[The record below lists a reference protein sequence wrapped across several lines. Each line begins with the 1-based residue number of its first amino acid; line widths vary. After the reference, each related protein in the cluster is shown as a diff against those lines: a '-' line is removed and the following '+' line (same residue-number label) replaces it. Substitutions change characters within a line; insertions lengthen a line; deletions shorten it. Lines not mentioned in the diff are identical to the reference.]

1 MCFYEKKLI
10 AVACLICLSIPVVAN
25 AASTGSSKKIDSLHG
40 IMADLNVSGGSANA
54 VTGWEGHESNCS
66 HGLYAYIEAVDQ
78 NGDRLE
84 SGTEH
89 YNWNAGKDE
98 SYAYTSTYNGRAY
111 YFNSRHTTCSSSSGI
126 YLQLSRY

>member
-1 MCFYEKKLI
+1 MKKKLI

>member
-1 MCFYEKKLI
+1 MSFYEKKLI
-10 AVACLICLSIPVVAN
+10 AVACLICLSIPVVAS
-25 AASTGSSKKIDSLHG
+25 AASTGGSKKIDSLHG

-98 SYAYTSTYNGRAY
+98 SYAYTSTYNGSAY
-111 YFNSRHTTCSSSSGI
+111 YFNSRHTTCSSSASI

>member
-1 MCFYEKKLI
+1 MKKKLI

-111 YFNSRHTTCSSSSGI
+111 YFNSRHTTCSSSSSI

>member
-1 MCFYEKKLI
+1 MKKKLI

-89 YNWNAGKDE
+89 YNWNVGKDE

-111 YFNSRHTTCSSSSGI
+111 YFNSRHTTCSSSSSI

>member
-1 MCFYEKKLI
+1 
-10 AVACLICLSIPVVAN
+10 
-25 AASTGSSKKIDSLHG
+25 
-40 IMADLNVSGGSANA
+40 MADLNVSGGSANA

-111 YFNSRHTTCSSSSGI
+111 YFNSRHTTCSSSSSI